1 MGIMQGA
8 QTSED
13 NLGSQSQPGPCGYIY
28 FYPLAT
34 YPLREVATL
43 GTGYAGHR
51 CLTVPLL
58 CGITVEP
65 GFSINVKA
73 LHRRPDPNCGL
84 LRATSYHRDIYVF
97 HNAHMVPPIFEGPG
111 LEALCGETREVFGY
125 DAYSALPRESSKP
138 GDFFP
143 EGLDPSA
150 YLGAVAITEAFK
162 ERLYSGNLVAIPSL
176 KQEVAVGQSASVR
189 VPLYDKEVFPEG
201 VPQLRQFYNSDLS
214 RCMHEALYTGLA
226 QALRVRRVG
235 KLVELLEKQSLQDQA
250 KVAKVAPLK
259 EFPAST
265 ISHPDSGA
273 LMIVDSAACELA
285 VSYAPAMLEASHETP
300 ASLNYDSW
308 PLFADCEG
316 PEARVAAL
324 HRYNAS
330 LAPHV
335 STQIFATNSVL
346 YVSGVSKSTGQGKE
360 SLFNSFYMTHGLG
373 TLQEGTWDP
382 CRRPCFS
389 GWGGP
394 DVTGTNGP
402 GNYAVEHLVYA
413 ASFSPNLLARYAYY
427 LQFCQGQKSSLTPVP
442 ETGSYVAGAAAS
454 PMCSL
459 CEGRAPAVCLNT
471 LFFRLRDRFPPVM
484 STQRRDPYV
493 ISGASGSYNET
504 DFLGNFLNFIDK
516 EDDGQ
521 RPDDEPRY
529 TYWQLNQNLLERLSR
544 LGIDAEGKLE
554 KEPHGPRDF
563 VKMFKDVDA
572 AVDAE
577 VVQFMNSMAKNN
589 ITYKDLVKSCYHV
602 MQYSCNPFAQ
612 PACPI
617 FTQLFYR
624 SLLTILQDIS
634 LPICM
639 CYENDNPGL
648 GQSPPEWLKGHY
660 QTLCTNFRSL
670 AIDKGVLTA
679 KEAKV
684 VHGEPT
690 CDLPDLDAALQ
701 GRLYGRRLPVRMS
714 KVLMLCPRNIKI
726 KNRVVFTGENAAL
739 QNSFIKSTTRREN
752 YIINGPYMKFLNTY
766 HKTLFPDTKLSSLYL
781 WHNFSRRRSVP
792 VPSGASAE
800 EYSDL
805 ALFVDGGSRAH
816 EESNVIDVVPGNL
829 VTYAKQR
836 LNNAIL
842 KACGQ
847 TQFYISLIQGLV
859 PRTQSVPARDYPHV
873 LGTRA
878 VESAAAYAEAT
889 SSLTATT
896 VVCAATDCLS
906 QVCKARPVVT
916 LPVTINKYTGVNG
929 NNQIFQA
936 GNLGYFMGRGV
947 DRNLLQA
954 PGAGLRKQAGGSS
967 MRKKFVFATPTLGLT
982 VKRRT
987 QAATTYEIENIRA
1000 GLEAIISQKQEE
1012 DCVFDVVCNLVD
1024 AMGEACASLTRDDAE
1039 YLLGRF
1045 SVLADSVLETLATI
1059 ASSGIEWTAGAARDF
1074 LEGVW
1079 GGPGAAQDNFI
1090 SVAEPVSTASQAS
1103 AGLLLGGGGQGSGGR
1118 RKRRLATALP
1128 GLEV

>member
-1 MGIMQGA
+1 MQGA

-690 CDLPDLDAALQ
+690 CDLPDSAPGGFSTVPPEVAELSELLYWNSGGHAIGATGQGEGGGHSRLSALFA
-701 GRLYGRRLPVRMS
+701 RERRLALVRRACEEALAGARLTHLFDAVAPGATERLFCGGVYSSSGDAVEALKADCAAAFTAHPQYRAILQKRNELYTRLNRAMQRLGRGEEEAS
-714 KVLMLCPRNIKI
+714 RESPEVPRPA
-726 KNRVVFTGENAAL
+726 GA
-739 QNSFIKSTTRREN
+739 REP
-752 YIINGPYMKFLNTY
+752 G
-766 HKTLFPDTKLSSLYL
+766 
-781 WHNFSRRRSVP
+781 
-792 VPSGASAE
+792 PSGALSDALKRKEQYLRQVATEGLAKLQSCLAQQSETLTETLCLRVWGDVVYWELARMRNHFLYRRAFVSGPWEDRRAGEGAAFENSKYIKTHLFTQTLSSEHLHALTHSLYTFITGPLAE
-800 EYSDL
+800 ESGLFPPPSNVALARCCDAAGTLPHQKAFLTSLIWPGIEPSDWIETSFNSFYS
-805 ALFVDGGSRAH
+805 VPGGSLASSQQILCRALR
-816 EESNVIDVVPGNL
+816 EAVLTVSLYNKTWG
-829 VTYAKQR
+829 R
-836 LNNAIL
+836 
-842 KACGQ
+842 
-847 TQFYISLIQGLV
+847 SLILRRADAVSPGQALPPDGL
-859 PRTQSVPARDYPHV
+859 Y
-873 LGTRA
+873 
-878 VESAAAYAEAT
+878 
-889 SSLTATT
+889 LTY
-896 VVCAATDCLS
+896 DS
-906 QVCKARPVVT
+906 DRP
-916 LPVTINKYTGVNG
+916 LILLYK
-929 NNQIFQA
+929 
-936 GNLGYFMGRGV
+936 GRGWV
-947 DRNLLQA
+947 FKDLYALLYLHLQ
-954 PGAGLRKQAGGSS
+954 
-967 MRKKFVFATPTLGLT
+967 M
-982 VKRRT
+982 
-987 QAATTYEIENIRA
+987 
-1000 GLEAIISQKQEE
+1000 
-1012 DCVFDVVCNLVD
+1012 
-1024 AMGEACASLTRDDAE
+1024 RDD
-1039 YLLGRF
+1039 
-1045 SVLADSVLETLATI
+1045 
-1059 ASSGIEWTAGAARDF
+1059 
-1074 LEGVW
+1074 
-1079 GGPGAAQDNFI
+1079 
-1090 SVAEPVSTASQAS
+1090 S
-1103 AGLLLGGGGQGSGGR
+1103 A
-1118 RKRRLATALP
+1118 
-1128 GLEV
+1128 

>member
-1 MGIMQGA
+1 
-8 QTSED
+8 
-13 NLGSQSQPGPCGYIY
+13 
-28 FYPLAT
+28 
-34 YPLREVATL
+34 
-43 GTGYAGHR
+43 
-51 CLTVPLL
+51 
-58 CGITVEP
+58 
-65 GFSINVKA
+65 
-73 LHRRPDPNCGL
+73 
-84 LRATSYHRDIYVF
+84 
-97 HNAHMVPPIFEGPG
+97 
-111 LEALCGETREVFGY
+111 
-125 DAYSALPRESSKP
+125 
-138 GDFFP
+138 
-143 EGLDPSA
+143 
-150 YLGAVAITEAFK
+150 
-162 ERLYSGNLVAIPSL
+162 
-176 KQEVAVGQSASVR
+176 
-189 VPLYDKEVFPEG
+189 
-201 VPQLRQFYNSDLS
+201 
-214 RCMHEALYTGLA
+214 
-226 QALRVRRVG
+226 
-235 KLVELLEKQSLQDQA
+235 
-250 KVAKVAPLK
+250 
-259 EFPAST
+259 
-265 ISHPDSGA
+265 
-273 LMIVDSAACELA
+273 
-285 VSYAPAMLEASHETP
+285 
-300 ASLNYDSW
+300 
-308 PLFADCEG
+308 
-316 PEARVAAL
+316 
-324 HRYNAS
+324 
-330 LAPHV
+330 
-335 STQIFATNSVL
+335 
-346 YVSGVSKSTGQGKE
+346 
-360 SLFNSFYMTHGLG
+360 
-373 TLQEGTWDP
+373 
-382 CRRPCFS
+382 
-389 GWGGP
+389 
-394 DVTGTNGP
+394 
-402 GNYAVEHLVYA
+402 
-413 ASFSPNLLARYAYY
+413 
-427 LQFCQGQKSSLTPVP
+427 
-442 ETGSYVAGAAAS
+442 
-454 PMCSL
+454 
-459 CEGRAPAVCLNT
+459 
-471 LFFRLRDRFPPVM
+471 
-484 STQRRDPYV
+484 
-493 ISGASGSYNET
+493 
-504 DFLGNFLNFIDK
+504 
-516 EDDGQ
+516 
-521 RPDDEPRY
+521 
-529 TYWQLNQNLLERLSR
+529 
-544 LGIDAEGKLE
+544 
-554 KEPHGPRDF
+554 
-563 VKMFKDVDA
+563 
-572 AVDAE
+572 
-577 VVQFMNSMAKNN
+577 
-589 ITYKDLVKSCYHV
+589 
-602 MQYSCNPFAQ
+602 
-612 PACPI
+612 
-617 FTQLFYR
+617 
-624 SLLTILQDIS
+624 
-634 LPICM
+634 
-639 CYENDNPGL
+639 
-648 GQSPPEWLKGHY
+648 
-660 QTLCTNFRSL
+660 
-670 AIDKGVLTA
+670 
-679 KEAKV
+679 
-684 VHGEPT
+684 
-690 CDLPDLDAALQ
+690 
-701 GRLYGRRLPVRMS
+701 MS

-1059 ASSGIEWTAGAARDF
+1059 ASSGIEWTAEAARDF

-1090 SVAEPVSTASQAS
+1090 SVAEPVRTASQAS

-1118 RKRRLATALP
+1118 RKRRLATVLP